1 MTNQRSVANSNSNS
15 ASTTPS
21 VPQAPPATPVPT
33 IIAKPPLNE
42 QAQPLETL
50 SRIPSDANL
59 IPPVARPAQYG
70 LWSASQLAPA
80 RGTKV
85 ATPNSSPDSDAQST
99 TAAPPHVCLPPP
111 AHTLANALKAVK
123 DGVAPGIALHDHT
136 GTLASDSPY
145 AKSISSTA
153 PGSPR
158 L

>member
-15 ASTTPS
+15 ASTTPA
-21 VPQAPPATPVPT
+21 VPQVPPATPVPT
-33 IIAKPPLNE
+33 INARPPLNE

-50 SRIPSDANL
+50 SRIPCDGNL
-59 IPPVARPAQYG
+59 IPPVVRPPHYG
-70 LWSASQLAPA
+70 LWSASQAASA
-80 RGTKV
+80 RATNV

-111 AHTLANALKAVK
+111 AHTLANALRAVK
-123 DGVAPGIALHDHT
+123 DGVAPSIALHDYS

>member
-1 MTNQRSVANSNSNS
+1 MTNQRSVANSSSNS

-21 VPQAPPATPVPT
+21 APPIPQVPK
-33 IIAKPPLNE
+33 IIAKPAPNE

-50 SRIPSDANL
+50 SRIPPDANIL
-59 IPPVARPAQYG
+59 TPVARPAQYG
-70 LWSASQLAPA
+70 LWSASQLTPA
-80 RGTKV
+80 RGDKL

-99 TAAPPHVCLPPP
+99 TAHPPHVCLPPP

-123 DGVAPGIALHDHT
+123 DGVAPSIALHEHP
-136 GTLASDSPY
+136 GSLASDSPY

-158 L
+158 M